1 MQPYQKL
8 TSQGTPMLLAGDEFG
23 RTQGGN
29 NNAYCQDSEI
39 RWLNWHIEEKGNSLL
54 RFTQK
59 LTALRHRYP
68 ILRRNRF
75 LNGEYFE
82 ELEVKDLTWINAD
95 GSEMQNEQ
103 WGNANMRCFGMLLD
117 GRAPTTGLRQKG
129 REATI
134 LLIINAHSDTVDF
147 ILPNTP
153 GGGQWSLVIDTS
165 QDNIDSALSFESQ
178 APYRVTSHSL
188 LLLLRE
194 PD

>member
-1 MQPYQKL
+1 
-8 TSQGTPMLLAGDEFG
+8 
-23 RTQGGN
+23 N

-39 RWLNWHIEEKGNSLL
+39 SWLNWQIEEKGNFLI

-75 LNGEYFE
+75 LTGEYFE
-82 ELEVKDLTWINAD
+82 ELQVKDLTWINAD
-95 GSEMQNEQ
+95 GSEMQNGQ
-103 WGNANMRCFGMLLD
+103 WGDANMHCFGMLLD

-129 REATI
+129 REATV

-147 ILPNTP
+147 ALPDIP
-153 GGGQWSLVIDTS
+153 GGGQWSLVIDTN
-165 QDNIDSALSFESQ
+165 QENIDSDLSFDAE

>member
-1 MQPYQKL
+1 
-8 TSQGTPMLLAGDEFG
+8 MLLAGDEFG

-29 NNAYCQDSEI
+29 NNAYCQDTEI
-39 RWLNWHIEEKGNSLL
+39 SWLNWQIGEKGNSLL
-54 RFTQK
+54 QFTKK

-82 ELEVKDLTWINAD
+82 ELEVKDVTWINAD

-103 WGNANMRCFGMLLD
+103 WGDANMRCFGMLLD

-134 LLIINAHSDTVDF
+134 LLIVNAHTDAVNFT
-147 ILPNTP
+147 LPNTP
-153 GGGQWSLVIDTS
+153 GGGQWSLVIDTNQES
-165 QDNIDSALSFESQ
+165 IESDRSFEPS
-178 APYRVTSHSL
+178 ATYRVTSHSL

>member
-1 MQPYQKL
+1 MAKL
-8 TSQGTPMLLAGDEFG
+8 A
-23 RTQGGN
+23 
-29 NNAYCQDSEI
+29 
-39 RWLNWHIEEKGNSLL
+39 IEERGDLLL

-75 LNGEYFE
+75 LTGEYFE
-82 ELEVKDLTWINAD
+82 ELQVKDLTWISAE
-95 GSEMQNEQ
+95 GSEMRNEQ
-103 WGNANMRCFGMLLD
+103 WGDAQMRCFGMLLD

-134 LLIINAHSDTVDF
+134 LLIVNAHSDAVDF
-147 ILPNTP
+147 TLPDTP
-153 GGGQWSLVIDTS
+153 GGGQWTLVIDTN
-165 QDNIDSALSFESQ
+165 QEWIDSKHSYEPGTSYCA
-178 APYRVTSHSL
+178 ASHSL